1 MAQGIGVEA
10 DATGTSIS
18 VSRHPASQSGTGS
31 LRYHTTK
38 LGSLILVFLVSDS
51 PDAGQP
57 ANSEF
62 KKIVRGE
69 N

>member
-10 DATGTSIS
+10 DATGTSIP

-31 LRYHTTK
+31 LRFRARLAT
-38 LGSLILVFLVSDS
+38 LILVPTYWMPGS
-51 PDAGQP
+51 PP
-57 ANSEF
+57 FRKF

-69 N
+69 K